1 MKQFSDKIKSQAE
14 RLQKLEAYKKLCER
28 RILDLDPT
36 HTLPVTE
43 DMLGSPREATRD
55 PASANQMD
63 YKRQLAI
70 KEQDL
75 MYAN

>member
-1 MKQFSDKIKSQAE
+1 
-14 RLQKLEAYKKLCER
+14 
-28 RILDLDPT
+28 
-36 HTLPVTE
+36 
-43 DMLGSPREATRD
+43 MLGSPREATRD

-75 MYAN
+75 MYANQRAEKSIKESEYLRKELHEKVAQLNQLMQGQP